1 MPESKIRGLIRDR
14 QPQPPAGFE
23 TRLDAL
29 LDDLTQAPAT
39 AEKPRPR
46 LALALAIALVLLGIS
61 AAIAASLGVFDRF
74 AQQAHDRQRL
84 QQLGHTATHYQNTI
98 TIPGDAASGFP
109 ATVFTLDQAHYD
121 GESLYIS
128 YQLSAKDAPLS
139 GYRILNGQPG
149 QDMLKAA
156 EQLPVDQ
163 LADILGQKAWAAIR
177 QQLEEQGWLH
187 FHTYTQFLG
196 DSAALYA
203 DTALYPSQGSA
214 KREDDRS
221 EIGFWE
227 FARPLPDKAVN
238 QEQLDI
244 NLTLYRET
252 RAYYLTKEAA
262 YRLPEGERLALPLAL
277 RILKDHAATHYAAQG
292 RFDSYQVA
300 AQAKVSAVDIK
311 VDLFVSAHSGRI
323 TDVLDTGASTDET
336 GRERITGFALY
347 ADGVACRMVEGSFQL
362 EGEGMRIQLG
372 FLAPEALQTL
382 VLVPEYNHGHERAE
396 EALTL
401 IP

>member
-46 LALALAIALVLLGIS
+46 LALAIALLLLGIT
-61 AAIAASLGVFDRF
+61 AAIAASLGVFERF

-84 QQLGHTATHYQNTI
+84 QQLSDTAAQYQNTI
-98 TIPGDAASGFP
+98 TIPGDAATGFP
-109 ATVFTLDQAHYD
+109 TTVFTLDQAHYD

-149 QDMLKAA
+149 QDMLKTA
-156 EQLPVDQ
+156 EQLPVDY
-163 LADILGQKAWAAIR
+163 LEDILGQKAWAAIR
-177 QQLEEQGWLH
+177 QQLAEQGWLH

-196 DSAALYA
+196 DSAALDP

-227 FARPLPDKAVN
+227 FARPLPDEAVN

-244 NLTLYRET
+244 SLTLYRET

-277 RILKDHAATHYAAQG
+277 RILKDHAATRYAAQG
-292 RFDSYQVA
+292 RFDGYQVA

-323 TDVLDTGASTDET
+323 TDVLDTGASMDESD
-336 GRERITGFALY
+336 RERITGFALY
-347 ADGVACRMVEGSFQL
+347 ADGTACRMVEGSFQL

-372 FLAPEALQTL
+372 FLAPEAIQVL